1 MMTVF
6 EGVVVWLN
14 NMFGPNNEPSK
25 LYLSHAHLHSP
36 PHPWNMAE
44 ILQIDLCKLCL
55 GTSRYQTQSSCLNF
69 VNSNSF
75 VMTARTFEIAQ
86 QEN

>member
-14 NMFGPNNEPSK
+14 NMFGPNIEPSQ
-25 LYLSHAHLHSP
+25 LYLSHAHVHSP
-36 PHPWNMAE
+36 PNTWNMAE

-55 GTSRYQTQSSCLNF
+55 GTLLYN
-69 VNSNSF
+69 
-75 VMTARTFEIAQ
+75 
-86 QEN
+86 